1 MTAQERLSLLIE
13 VVSVVTVPV
22 ALSLGIAGASEES
35 LQVLLDDAL
44 DEYYELVGAP
54 HPLDDQEVA
63 A

>member
-44 DEYYELVGAP
+44 DEYAALVGVP
-54 HPLDDQEVA
+54 HPLDDA